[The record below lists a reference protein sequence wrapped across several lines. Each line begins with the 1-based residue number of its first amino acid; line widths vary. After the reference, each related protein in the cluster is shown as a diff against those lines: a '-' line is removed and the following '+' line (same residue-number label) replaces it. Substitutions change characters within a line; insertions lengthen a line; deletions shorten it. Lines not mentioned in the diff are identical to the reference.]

1 MTSEEYYAELKERH
15 EQTDW
20 NNLDSIKA
28 YNQYA
33 RSLRQQMA
41 AEREAAEYAE
51 RIKGQ

>member
-1 MTSEEYYAELKERH
+1 MTSEEYYAVLKERH

-33 RSLRQQMA
+33 RLLRQQMA
-41 AEREAAEYAE
+41 AEREASEFTKLDK
-51 RIKGQ
+51 RQ